1 MKKSKRLLAGA
12 GLIMSLSLLTGCDK
26 TNTDAAFPSSTR
38 TPDVTGPAVSADVSP
53 EIEFPAAVYGPPEW
67 FGPANEEVEDVY
79 GPPVEFFDPS
89 DEFETEEPD
98 PSDEEPAV
106 VYGPPSGF

>member
-1 MKKSKRLLAGA
+1 MKNSKRLLAGA

-26 TNTDAAFPSSTR
+26 TNPGSVYPSSTH
-38 TPDVTGPAVSADVSP
+38 TPDVPGPAVSADVSP

-67 FGPANEEVEDVY
+67 FSPANEEVEDVY